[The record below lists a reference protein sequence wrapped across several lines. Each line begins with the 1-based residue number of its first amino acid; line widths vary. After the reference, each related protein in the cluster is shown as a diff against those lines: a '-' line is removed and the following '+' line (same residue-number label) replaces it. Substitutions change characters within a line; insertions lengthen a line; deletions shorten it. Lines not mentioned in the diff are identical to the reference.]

1 MTEPRDGADSW
12 CSGSPGEGQ
21 LLLCCRNRKE
31 DRGAGSNAVPGEGGE
46 GWCSRSVQVIRGSS
60 QCPLGW
66 HRMVG
71 TWRWTKPSVHW
82 YRTRELISYRSFF
95 CPKVLACSTTG
106 GSPQATEGQTPL
118 RKSSQRDARQ

>member
-1 MTEPRDGADSW
+1 MASTVGAL
-12 CSGSPGEGQ
+12 GTGRRT
-21 LLLCCRNRKE
+21 LV
-31 DRGAGSNAVPGEGGE
+31 GAEAVPLRVGR
-46 GWCSRSVQVIRGSS
+46 CSRSVQVIRGSS

-82 YRTRELISYRSFF
+82 YLTSELISYRSFL

-106 GSPQATEGQTPL
+106 GSPQATEGQTSF
-118 RKSSQRDARQ
+118 REGSQGGLS